1 MLAVACAGGVGEAFA
16 RRSGSGRTVL
26 LAKEADLVT
35 RLVAMG
41 GVTRRPLET
50 KDLDND
56 CGRGDWGVLMPS
68 TPFAYPQVVSRCFTT
83 SDSVFPVNIRR
94 LSSPITVSCNAI
106 GVTAVRTLDEVDR
119 VVRAVLQAEAR
130 RRCCGTCQ
138 RY

>member
-1 MLAVACAGGVGEAFA
+1 VVLAVACVGRMAKALA

-68 TPFAYPQVVSRCFTT
+68 TPFAYPQVASRTFASSTCA
-83 SDSVFPVNIRR
+83 FPQVTPDFAAGSIPGSSTKTADQRAGNRR
-94 LSSPITVSCNAI
+94 NH
-106 GVTAVRTLDEVDR
+106 
-119 VVRAVLQAEAR
+119 
-130 RRCCGTCQ
+130 
-138 RY
+138 